1 MTVSYDGARKGVLE
15 GMSISANE
23 LHIQYKIP
31 REEIASFQN
40 CTYIYPNRE
49 VIIQEGEREKALYLL
64 RFGTVEIFKG
74 AGESQELIGAIEAV
88 NFFGEMSLVNDEA
101 RSATVISSTNDV
113 VVYKIS
119 QPNIKTILTNPKWAE
134 LLVSRL
140 CKNLAKSNELHMLA
154 AEQAKVLRSD
164 MELQK
169 KEIENLISL
178 NTQTARNIRL
188 AVNGILHFQGI
199 VQRLAIV
206 GSKGWSY
213 LNALTNVTR
222 ALISH
227 YIPNLDESDK
237 TVEVNV
243 IREYLSELSQ
253 DEHNKI
259 FHELN
264 ELL

>member
-1 MTVSYDGARKGVLE
+1 MTVSNDGAKKGFLE
-15 GMSISANE
+15 GMSISPNE
-23 LHIQYKIP
+23 LHMQYKIP

-40 CTYIYPNRE
+40 CTYIYPDKE
-49 VIIQEGEREKALYLL
+49 VIIQEGDREKALYLL

-74 AGESQELIGAIEAV
+74 TGAARELIGTIEAV

-101 RSATVISSTNDV
+101 RSATVISSMKDV
-113 VVYKIS
+113 VVYKIA

-140 CKNLAKSNELHMLA
+140 CKNLARSNEQLMLV
-154 AEQAKVLRSD
+154 AEQAKVLGT
-164 MELQK
+164 EL
-169 KEIENLISL
+169 ELVSRETENQVTL
-178 NTQTARNIRL
+178 NTQTTRNIRL
-188 AVNGILHFQGI
+188 AFNGILHFQGI
-199 VQRLAIV
+199 VQGLAIV
-206 GSKGWSY
+206 GTRGWSY

-227 YIPNLDESDK
+227 YIPNLDETEK
-237 TVEVNV
+237 TVEINV
-243 IREYLSELSQ
+243 IREYLSELGQ
-253 DEHNKI
+253 GEHNKI